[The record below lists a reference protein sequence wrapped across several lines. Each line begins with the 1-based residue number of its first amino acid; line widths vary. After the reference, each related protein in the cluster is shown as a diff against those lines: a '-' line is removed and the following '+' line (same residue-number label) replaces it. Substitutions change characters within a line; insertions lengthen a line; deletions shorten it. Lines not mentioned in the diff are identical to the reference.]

1 MHCKHQYMVKVIGQ
15 LHILA
20 ISAPRQD
27 PLSTTTG
34 QEDGPQSQLE
44 LGGQRKES
52 CLCQQS
58 HLGSPT
64 LTKLVHLLSPNSYYG
79 FMLSVIFP

>member
-1 MHCKHQYMVKVIGQ
+1 MHCKHHYMVKVIGQ

-20 ISAPRQD
+20 ISALGQD

-34 QEDGPQSQLE
+34 QEHGPQSQLE
-44 LGGQRKES
+44 LGGQREES
-52 CLCQQS
+52 CLCQES
-58 HLGSPT
+58 HLGSRT
-64 LTKLVHLLSPNSYYG
+64 LSKLLHLLTPNSYYG